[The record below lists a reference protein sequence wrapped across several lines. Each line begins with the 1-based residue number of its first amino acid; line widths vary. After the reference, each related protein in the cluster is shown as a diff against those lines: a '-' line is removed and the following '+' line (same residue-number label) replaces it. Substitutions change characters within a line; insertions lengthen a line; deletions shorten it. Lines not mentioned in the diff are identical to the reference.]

1 MVHGEQLAEDL
12 AFDLF
17 DKVIDG
23 ISIYEAS
30 LFSVVGV

>member
-17 DKVIDG
+17 NKVIDS
-23 ISIYEAS
+23 ISINEAT